1 MYAVYILLCS
11 DDSYYTGQ
19 SNDLEKRIWQHETGF
34 FPDCYTLKRRPLKLV
49 WHTIVETLEEATKL
63 EKQIRGWSRK
73 KKEALIRGDIEEL
86 KRLSNLKPPPEL
98 ESPEL
103 ESPELD
109 EGAFIKVQADELKSI
124 ALSSS
129 SGVDYII
136 IGQGICGTWLSYYL
150 TKSGY
155 SVLVIDDPKENSASK
170 TAAGIINPVTGRRIV
185 KTWMID
191 ELLPVVH
198 QSYTELGTALNLT
211 AIEQKNIVDFFPTP
225 QMKLAFNERYLKD
238 QEYLSNPDNENHFR
252 SSFNYDFGYGEIQPC
267 FLINLQDIL
276 PAYRNKLQQEKN
288 LLEENFSLND
298 LQVSADVVQYNG
310 ISARAIIFC
319 DGIHSFENPYFKNL
333 PFAPNKGE
341 VLWIEAPDL
350 PSSNIFK
357 KGINIVPWSK
367 NIFWVGSSY
376 EWEFENDQPT
386 EIFRE
391 RTLSVLK
398 HWLKIP
404 FSLLDHKA
412 SIRPATLERRPFVGF
427 HPLHPTVG
435 IFNGMGTK
443 GCSLAPFFAQ
453 QLVANVSEQKP
464 IHPEADIK
472 RFARVLSR

>member
-1 MYAVYILLCS
+1 M
-11 DDSYYTGQ
+11 
-19 SNDLEKRIWQHETGF
+19 
-34 FPDCYTLKRRPLKLV
+34 
-49 WHTIVETLEEATKL
+49 
-63 EKQIRGWSRK
+63 QI
-73 KKEALIRGDIEEL
+73 
-86 KRLSNLKPPPEL
+86 
-98 ESPEL
+98 
-103 ESPELD
+103 
-109 EGAFIKVQADELKSI
+109 
-124 ALSSS
+124 
-129 SGVDYII
+129 DYIVV
-136 IGQGICGTWLSYYL
+136 GQGICGTWLSYYL
-150 TKSGY
+150 HKAGFSF
-155 SVLVIDDPKENSASK
+155 LIIDEEKQNSASK

-198 QSYTELGTALNLT
+198 QSYSELGTALNIT

-225 QMKLAFNERYLKD
+225 QMKLAFNDRYLKD
-238 QEYLSNPDNENHFR
+238 QEYLSNPDNENYFR
-252 SSFNYDFGYGEIQPC
+252 SAFNYDFGYGEIQPC
-267 FLINLQDIL
+267 YLINLQDFL
-276 PAYRNKLQQEKN
+276 PAYRKKLQREKC
-288 LLEENFSLND
+288 LLEETFSLND
-298 LQVSADVVQYNG
+298 LQVLPDAVQYKD
-310 ISARAIIFC
+310 ISSRAIIFC

-350 PSSNIFK
+350 PSSHIFK

-367 NIFWVGSSY
+367 NVFWVGSSY

-398 HWLKIP
+398 HWLKVP
-404 FSLLDHKA
+404 FTLLDHKA

-427 HPLHPTVG
+427 HPLHSSVG

-453 QLVANVSEQKP
+453 QLVANLQEQKP